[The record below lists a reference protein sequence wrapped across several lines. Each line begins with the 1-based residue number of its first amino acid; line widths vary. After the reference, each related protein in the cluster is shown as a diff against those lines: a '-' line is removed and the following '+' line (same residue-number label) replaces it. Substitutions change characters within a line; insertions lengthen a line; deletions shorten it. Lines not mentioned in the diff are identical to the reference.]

1 MKSSSKAR
9 ALIQS
14 VDDDSMATVLF
25 PFFFFFFNSEISIIF
40 LSLAVILSGVSRAP
54 ASTEGKTPEC

>member
-25 PFFFFFFNSEISIIF
+25 PFFFFFNSEISIIF

>member
-25 PFFFFFFNSEISIIF
+25 VFFLNSEISIIF

-54 ASTEGKTPEC
+54 ASTEGKAPEC

>member
-25 PFFFFFFNSEISIIF
+25 VFFFLNSEISIIF

-54 ASTEGKTPEC
+54 ASTEGKAPEC

>member
-25 PFFFFFFNSEISIIF
+25 LVFLNSEISIIF

-54 ASTEGKTPEC
+54 ASTEGKAPEC